1 MYEYTKDFFYNL
13 TLLEPIKIS
22 FIADIFIKMKQYN
35 KALIFIAKFLKQNP
49 HIIILLYKQAEC
61 FIQIKKYEQAI
72 TLLKICI

>member
-49 HIIILLYKQAEC
+49 HIIILLYK
-61 FIQIKKYEQAI
+61 
-72 TLLKICI
+72 